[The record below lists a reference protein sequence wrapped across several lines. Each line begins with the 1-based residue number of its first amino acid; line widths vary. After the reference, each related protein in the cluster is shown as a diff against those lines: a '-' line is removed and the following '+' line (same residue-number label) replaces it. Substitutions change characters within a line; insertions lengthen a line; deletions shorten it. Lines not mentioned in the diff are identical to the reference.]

1 MRRIF
6 SRGQNGDFRMSL
18 SPRLMIGFG
27 AGFASMAFVL
37 LAGLTAPGADV
48 THTASTCP
56 DSQNDLPRPDA
67 GAEAERPA

>member
-1 MRRIF
+1 
-6 SRGQNGDFRMSL
+6 MSL
-18 SPRLMIGFG
+18 SPRLLIGFG

-37 LAGLTAPGADV
+37 LAGFTAPGAEV

-56 DSQNDLPRPDA
+56 DSQNELPAPDA